1 MSWCSFALT
10 DEAGHE
16 SGPHGALARAA
27 VRDSDARV
35 GDVLA
40 AVERAGAL
48 DRTAVL
54 VIADHGMEQ
63 TDPAM
68 DRPVAADLED
78 VGVPHRDIGE
88 GLVYLG

>member
-1 MSWCSFALT
+1 M
-10 DEAGHE
+10 
-16 SGPHGALARAA
+16 
-27 VRDSDARV
+27 RDSDARV

-63 TDPAM
+63 TDPRV
-68 DRPVAADLED
+68 DRPVAEDLAD

-88 GLVYLG
+88 GLIYLR